1 MIKVFLVDDE
11 IATRESLRNF
21 LSCRQHDYILVGE
34 APDGEIALP
43 MIQDS
48 CPDILIT
55 DIRMPFMD
63 GLELSKKIKSLMPWL
78 KVIILSGY
86 DDFAYAQQAIALGV
100 QEYLLKPI
108 TGDELL
114 NSLNRIS
121 QSLVEEKREKEN
133 IASIRHR
140 LIHGNRFLMDKLMDS
155 LLNNSAEAVNTN
167 KLNEQIRMFG
177 VDLMANCYIVVDIS
191 FHLPSGDLMPGRAVL
206 FQLAESSGGSI
217 QMCSSSKGM
226 KALVMGDNENDADDR
241 SYAFAN
247 SALHELNEINARNIL
262 ITLGEPVPGP
272 ADISRSMKSARHLRH
287 VFLRQAEQKFPAIV
301 GIHDISAPSIP
312 LESLDL
318 SPLYERLQYIS
329 LEDLSAVFDA
339 YVATLDL
346 TEIHAT
352 VTLNYLQMETL
363 ITALKLVR
371 DVGGDPSQAL
381 SIKQYETGF
390 QSDDIQT
397 VFASSLSLL
406 REALIYRS
414 KHFLGHGNSAIIK
427 ARSYLAQHYA
437 NPNLM
442 LKDVAKVVAMSNS
455 RFSTVFAQETGY
467 TFTEYLMALRMS
479 KAKELLKVTAMRS
492 SDICFSVGYNDPHY
506 FSYLFKKNEGMT
518 PSEYRK
524 QSGARAKAAAEK
536 GDAS

>member
-21 LSCRQHDYILVGE
+21 LSQKQENYLLVGE

-63 GLELSKKIKSLMPWL
+63 GLELSQKIKPIMPWL
-78 KVIILSGY
+78 KIIILSGY
-86 DDFAYAQQAIALGV
+86 DDFVYAQQAISLGV

-108 TGDELL
+108 TGEELL
-114 NSLNRIS
+114 HSLNRIS
-121 QSLVEEKREKEN
+121 NSLLEEKREKEN
-133 IASIRHR
+133 IAGIRNR
-140 LIHGNRFLMDKLMDS
+140 FLRGNRFIMENLMES
-155 LLNNSAEAVNTN
+155 LFNNSADAVNTN
-167 KLNEQIRMFG
+167 QLNEQIRMFG
-177 VDLMANCYIVVDIS
+177 VNLTANSYIVLDIS
-191 FHLPSGDLMPGRAVL
+191 FSLPSGDLVPGRAVL
-206 FQLAESSGGSI
+206 YQLAENSGGSI
-217 QMCSSSKGM
+217 QMCSSGKGM
-226 KALVMGDNENDADDR
+226 KALVMGDNENDADER
-241 SYAFAN
+241 SYTFAN
-247 SALHELNEINARNIL
+247 SVIHELNAIHSQNIL
-262 ITLGEPVPGP
+262 VTIGEPVQGL
-272 ADISRSMKSARHLRH
+272 AEVTRSMESARHLRH
-287 VFLRQAEQKFPAIV
+287 VFLHPAKQKFPAVV
-301 GIHDISAPSIP
+301 GARDVCEQSIP

-318 SPLYERLQYIS
+318 SPLYERLQYVS
-329 LEDLSAVFDA
+329 PEDLPTVFDT
-339 YVATLDL
+339 YVSTLDL

-363 ITALKLVR
+363 ITAIKLVR
-371 DVGGDPSQAL
+371 DVGGEPSQVL
-381 SIKQYETGF
+381 SIKQYESSL
-390 QSDDIQT
+390 QADDMQT
-397 VFASSLSLL
+397 VFSSSLSLL
-406 REALIYRS
+406 REALTYRGR
-414 KHFLGHGNSAIIK
+414 HFPGHGNSAIIE
-427 ARSYLAQHYA
+427 ARSYLAQHFA

-455 RFSTVFAQETGY
+455 RFSTVFSQETGY

-506 FSYLFKKNEGMT
+506 FSYLFKKNVGMT

-524 QSGARAKAAAEK
+524 RHSTCANPAAGAVQNF
-536 GDAS
+536 